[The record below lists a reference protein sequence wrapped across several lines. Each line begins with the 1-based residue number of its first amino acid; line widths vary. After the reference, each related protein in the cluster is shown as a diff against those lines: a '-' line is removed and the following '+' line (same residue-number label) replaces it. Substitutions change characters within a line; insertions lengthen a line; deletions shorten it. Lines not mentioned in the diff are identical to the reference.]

1 VLRNHSRRRIR
12 YAVVGLGSLA
22 QVAVLPAFRHARENS
37 ELSVLVS
44 GDERKRRALGRKY
57 EVSTVLDYEELPE
70 LFHSGEIDAVYI
82 ALPNHLHRDHA
93 VAAARAGIH
102 VLCEKPM
109 AVTEEECLDMIEA
122 ARAGDARLMIAYR
135 LHLERSNLAAIEEV
149 RSGRL
154 GDVRLFQSV
163 FTMQVQPGNVRLEP
177 IARGGGTLYDI
188 GIYCINAARHLFG
201 SEPTEVLATSVTD
214 TDKRF
219 RECDEMTAAVL
230 RFPMG
235 RLASFISSF
244 GATDKGSYE
253 IFGSKGQLRARN
265 AYYYSLPITHELT
278 IDGKAQRRRFGKR
291 DQFAAQLVYFSD
303 CIRTGREP
311 EPSGHE
317 GLADVRVIRALYE
330 SARTGA
336 PVRME
341 PVEKSR
347 VPRPGQQIRRL
358 AIPEA
363 EPSGAH
369 APSRAD

>member
-1 VLRNHSRRRIR
+1 VSRNRLRRKIR
-12 YAVVGLGSLA
+12 YAVVGLGSIA

-37 ELSVLVS
+37 ELTALVS

-57 EVSTVLDYEELPE
+57 GVSAVLDYGELSE
-70 LFHSGEIDAVYI
+70 LFQSGEIDAVYI
-82 ALPNHLHRDHA
+82 ALPNHMHRDHA
-93 VAAARAGIH
+93 VAAGRSGIH

-135 LHLERSNLAAIEEV
+135 LHLERSNMTAIEQV

-201 SEPTEVLATSVTD
+201 SEPTEVLAASVTD

-230 RFPMG
+230 RFPGG

-244 GATDKGSYE
+244 GAADDGSYE
-253 IFGSKGQLRARN
+253 IFGTKGELRAKN
-265 AYYYSLPITHELT
+265 AYYYSRPITHELT
-278 IDGKAQRRRFGKR
+278 IEGKKQRRRFARR
-291 DQFAAQLVYFSD
+291 DQFAAELLYFSD

-311 EPSGHE
+311 EPSGRD
-317 GLADVRVIRALYE
+317 GLADVRIIRALYE

-336 PVRME
+336 PVRIA
-341 PVEKSR
+341 PVEAWQR
-347 VPRPGQQIRRL
+347 PRLDQEIRRPP
-358 AIPEA
+358 IH
-363 EPSGAH
+363 EPGLVNAR
-369 APSRAD
+369 APSRKD

>member
-1 VLRNHSRRRIR
+1 MSRNLQRRKTR
-12 YAVVGLGSLA
+12 YAVVGLGSIA

-37 ELSVLVS
+37 ELTALVS

-57 EVSTVLDYEELPE
+57 GVSTVLDYEELPE
-70 LFHSGEIDAVYI
+70 LFQSGEIDAVYI

-109 AVTEEECLDMIEA
+109 AVTEEECLDMIAA

-135 LHLERSNLAAIEEV
+135 LHLERSNLTAIEQV

-163 FTMQVQPGNVRLEP
+163 FTMQVQAGNVRLEP

-201 SEPTEVLATSVTD
+201 SEPTEVLAASVTD

-230 RFPMG
+230 RFPGG

-244 GATDKGSYE
+244 GAADEGSYE
-253 IFGSKGQLRARN
+253 IFGTKGELRARN
-265 AYYYSLPITHELT
+265 AYYYSRPITHELT
-278 IDGKAQRRRFGKR
+278 IDGKKKRRRFERR
-291 DQFAAQLVYFSD
+291 DQFAAELVYFSE

-311 EPSGHE
+311 EPSGHD

-330 SARTGA
+330 SARTGT
-336 PVRME
+336 PVRIA
-341 PVEKSR
+341 PLKKSQTPR
-347 VPRPGQQIRRL
+347 SDERSAVPRF
-358 AIPEA
+358 AS
-363 EPSGAH
+363 PS
-369 APSRAD
+369 S